1 MNKQNPIISFN
12 FILVTLLVV
21 VFFLHTS
28 MLSLQGYPKY
38 GNSIILSY
46 ILNFLLAAAIY
57 IGLFIFRNK
66 IKTQIGFVFIAGSF
80 LKFLVFFLVFYP
92 SFKVDDKIS
101 RLEFASFFVPYAIC
115 LSIETIFM
123 AKMLQKMD
131 KF

>member
-1 MNKQNPIISFN
+1 MKKQNPILLFN
-12 FILVTLLVV
+12 FILVTLLAV
-21 VFFLHTS
+21 VFFIHTS
-28 MLSLQGYPKY
+28 ILSLQGFPKY

-46 ILNFLLAAAIY
+46 LLNFLLAAIIY
-57 IGLFIFRNK
+57 IGLFLFRNR

-92 SFKVDDKIS
+92 GFKVDGNIS
-101 RLEFASFFVPYAIC
+101 SLEFAAFFVPYAIC
-115 LSIETIFM
+115 LSVETIFM